1 MQLTNNVIVKKTV
14 AILLAILTVLN
25 SMQMLPVAVIAA
37 TSAHPATVT
46 ITIKDQAGLPVKGAS
61 IEFNI
66 DSAKNGKKYEKGTKD
81 TDGEGTVEVLSAEKY
96 VDGDLTI
103 DAKVSKSGYETATVA
118 SQKITSEDQ
127 NIKVTL
133 HKLKVEGITV
143 TPATEKYDGTYR
155 DAVKVTGDK
164 AGDKVT
170 YKLGDQDWTGHVPQ
184 IREIG
189 TYEVSVKV
197 ERDGYEAF
205 EKTVTAK
212 IEKGVIALDV
222 ETEHNYTDAEQEL
235 ITIKSGLEPGDLV
248 TYKLGDGEFSTSSPK
263 RKDVGSYSIT
273 IKIHRNENYA
283 DFEKTYTAK
292 INAVDIDNLS
302 AELYSGT
309 YDGNMHEAVTDI
321 KGKKDG
327 DKIEYK
333 LNDGAWSQTNPKV
346 VDAGEY
352 KVQIRV
358 TRTNYNVTTIQ
369 TLKPRTVIISK
380 KKQPLAFNVKEYSD
394 KSHSVVTYEG
404 KNIEFDFSASGN
416 IAGEPIEYSI
426 EKGDDED
433 HTAIE
438 DIATFNTSTGKLI
451 VKSGG
456 HFIRVIASTKG
467 NTNYEDA
474 TIEYGLNIQAKADGL
489 LKFDK
494 SSITYTVSTNA
505 EISSAEAK
513 KTATNDYGT
522 VTYALDDENE
532 EGVEDAISV
541 TNDGKVTVINYQKL
555 FELLDGKENIEVTV
569 TATKTEGKRHPE
581 NWWFWW
587 KDKDET
593 VFPAAT
599 ASYTISIKYAGNM
612 PQDIYEISEAK
623 GNAADENSKWYL
635 ENPEVTVKDSTKYEI
650 AWEFKDNKP
659 AFADRIELT
668 TEGKNTY
675 TVYACDKNT
684 GEIYKP
690 EIIGDVSLDKSL
702 PYDITISYAETE
714 ENKSL
719 FDEIKAKVEAIFFK
733 KVTVTFS
740 AKDDVSGVEKFD
752 WSYNRDENVSDSNLD
767 KTNGTVKAIEVE
779 NETGEIIGWTG
790 TVELPK
796 DDVKLMRGKF
806 SVKVTDK
813 AGNEIEKKT
822 EEEPTVVVDQI
833 SPEVAITHS
842 STDQKTSAKK
852 VDEHYYYP
860 TDVKCEVAI
869 KETNFD
875 NADKAQITIEKDGKP
890 YTALEVNGAGK
901 WKADEDKEHKDQYTN
916 SFTLTDDGDYVID
929 VTYTDPSGNQT
940 RCTSETITI
949 DETVPIIDF
958 TYADY
963 NDSENAQTATLTI
976 LEHNFRA
983 SDLKLAV
990 EAKDINGNDIADKEA
1005 LVSKLNA
1012 YLHDSANWDKD
1023 NKKNPDLHSIKIAK
1037 EFADAIYQLT
1047 FKYADLAGNEAA
1059 QCESGEFI
1067 VDRTAPAVEK
1077 MSISY
1082 STPVLQKIISGIT
1095 FGYYQYDV
1103 IVTFKAED
1111 PISGVE
1117 RFNWFYTRET
1127 SASSKNVET
1136 YEADNQTVEA
1146 VQDEKDKSVF
1156 TASITLPK
1164 EKADQLRGNIGFTA
1178 TDRYKNTKD
1187 GLTDTKNIIVVD
1199 TIAPKMQVSYTKANN
1214 SVGTTSYYNK
1224 PVTATFTVDE
1234 ANFYKEDVKISVI
1247 KDDVTQELTPAQLNW
1262 ADETADE
1269 SKDLH
1274 IATYTL
1280 AAPADHSGDGDY
1292 RFHVE
1297 YTDRSN
1303 NKMTEYT
1310 SDLLV
1315 IDTINP
1321 VIKVAYANKT
1331 PKNTLKD
1338 SDGHNRA
1345 YYDKTQTATVTIT
1358 EHNFAAKDVDFKITA
1373 KDVTGKAIDLNKVS
1387 RKSAWTD
1394 NGDVHTIT
1402 ITYPGDANYIFD
1414 IAYADLATNKAADY
1428 KKDYFTVDKTA
1439 PKNLKVEY
1447 SKSVLDTVLS
1457 KVTFGFYDAKMKVT
1471 ISADDD
1477 VSGVHAFDY
1486 SYLKAA
1492 GVSSV
1497 NAQLVNQAI
1506 KEAQI
1511 TFSNGGKTGTAKFDI
1526 PKAALG
1532 KHNQFNGTV
1541 EFTATDR
1548 AENTSDKLKAK
1559 KRVVVDNIAP
1569 TASVE
1574 YNTPVK
1580 TVNGIAYYDGTI
1592 TATVNV
1598 NEANFY
1604 AEDVK
1609 VSVKKDGKAYNVKPN
1624 WSNRGTDTHI
1634 GTFTLT
1640 EDGDYF
1646 VTIEY
1651 SDKSGNKMIT
1661 YTSDQLTIDTKIE
1674 APVITVNGEDGNGK
1688 AYKDN
1693 VVPAVTFSDT
1703 NFESYQIKLTRTRY
1717 NKKDEDVTAT
1727 YIGNAMH
1734 TNGQGGS
1741 GTFDT
1746 FKKVADTDGI
1756 YTLTVSMADKAGHQ
1770 SEATTVFTVNRFG
1783 SVYVYGDYLTSLI
1796 KDGGTYVQE
1805 TKEDLIITEYNADR
1819 LVAGS
1824 LRIDVSRDGKPLDD
1838 VKYTVAPEINDT
1850 VAVGSSGWYQY
1861 QYTIDKANFAAD
1873 GVYKISVSSKD
1884 ATGNAPETTNYEDQ
1898 NILFR
1903 VDATAPEITSITGL
1917 EESIVDAQNVTVN
1930 YTAYDTIGLASI
1942 DIIVNGKT
1950 VETITDFADDLS
1962 NYAGSFVIDEQ
1973 NGAQSVQI
1981 VVKDLAGNITDTSTE
1996 AYKDS
2001 CAYVFHDEI
2010 TVSTNAFALA
2020 LAWIQQH
2027 VIVVIAGIAAIAAVI
2042 GFLIFLIGKRRKK
2055 KEEK

>member
-25 SMQMLPVAVIAA
+25 SMQMMPVAVMAA
-37 TSAHPATVT
+37 TSAHPDAVT
-46 ITIKDQAGLPVKGAS
+46 ITVQDQDGLPVKGAS
-61 IEFNI
+61 VEFNI
-66 DSAKNGKKYEKGTKD
+66 DSETNGKNYEKGTKD
-81 TDGEGTVEVLSAEKY
+81 TDAEGTVEVLSAAKY

-103 DAKVSKSGYETATVA
+103 DASVSKSGYETATVS
-118 SQKITSEDQ
+118 SQKITSDDQ

-133 HKLKVEGITV
+133 RKLRVEGITV
-143 TPATEKYDGTYR
+143 TPAAEKYDGTYK
-155 DAVKVTGDK
+155 DAVTVTGCK
-164 AGDKVT
+164 SGDKVT
-170 YKLGDQDWTGHVPQ
+170 YKMDGQDWTTEMPKIQ
-184 IREIG
+184 EIG

-212 IEKGVIALDV
+212 IEKGEIVIEV
-222 ETEHNYTDAEQEL
+222 ETEHDYTDAEQNL
-235 ITIKSGLEPGDLV
+235 ITIKNGLESGDTV
-248 TYKLGDGEFSTSSPK
+248 SYKLEDGDFSTVVPK
-263 RKDVGSYSIT
+263 KKDVGSYSVT
-273 IKIHRNENYA
+273 VKVHRNDKYT
-283 DFEKTYTAK
+283 DFEKTYTTK
-292 INAVDIDNLS
+292 INAVDIDGLS
-302 AELYSGT
+302 AELYSDT
-309 YDGNMHEAVTDI
+309 YDGQEHDAVKEI
-321 KGKKDG
+321 VGRKAG
-327 DKIEYK
+327 DKIEYQ
-333 LNDGAWSQTNPKV
+333 LDGGEWTQDIPKV
-346 VDAGEY
+346 KDAGEY
-352 KVQIRV
+352 TILIRV
-358 TRTNYNVTTIQ
+358 TRSNYNVTTIKTLRPGLVSISKADQ
-369 TLKPRTVIISK
+369 VLEFNDSKYKNDGSSDVRLDAGVLDFSVKAIGTNTDNISYTVSNVAEDDSTPISTIAEIDSNGQLTLKKAGSIIR
-380 KKQPLAFNVKEYSD
+380 
-394 KSHSVVTYEG
+394 VTAE
-404 KNIEFDFSASGN
+404 
-416 IAGEPIEYSI
+416 IAGDKNYNAASI
-426 EKGDDED
+426 SYVL
-433 HTAIE
+433 AIV
-438 DIATFNTSTGKLI
+438 TSDT
-451 VKSGG
+451 
-456 HFIRVIASTKG
+456 
-467 NTNYEDA
+467 
-474 TIEYGLNIQAKADGL
+474 L
-489 LKFDK
+489 LKFSTDK
-494 SSITYTVSTNA
+494 VEYVANIKGQVSKEKAEKVNQDDNGKITYQLKLEDTLSDEDKDLITGAVNVNTDGTVSVQNF
-505 EISSAEAK
+505 E
-513 KTATNDYGT
+513 
-522 VTYALDDENE
+522 
-532 EGVEDAISV
+532 
-541 TNDGKVTVINYQKL
+541 KL
-555 FELLDGKENIEVTV
+555 FEVLNKKNQLTIKIQADKAAGTKRFRGK
-569 TATKTEGKRHPE
+569 TK
-581 NWWFWW
+581 
-587 KDKDET
+587 
-593 VFPAAT
+593 VVYPAAS
-599 ASYTISIKYAGNM
+599 ASYTIQIKYADNASA
-612 PQDIYEISEAK
+612 DVYTLSEAK
-623 GNAADENSKWYL
+623 GNNGWYTS
-635 ENPEVTVKDSTKYEI
+635 NPKVTVKDSSKYAV
-650 AWEFKDNKP
+650 AWEFENGTPKFENE
-659 AFADRIELT
+659 IQLT
-668 TEGKNTY
+668 KEGENTY
-675 TVYACDKNT
+675 SIYMCEMDTGNIYAPEKIENIRLDKNAP
-684 GEIYKP
+684 I
-690 EIIGDVSLDKSL
+690 
-702 PYDITISYAETE
+702 DITISYEKPGETGSIIDKVM
-714 ENKSL
+714 NL
-719 FDEIKAKVEAIFFK
+719 FSK
-733 KVTVTFS
+733 KVTVIFS
-740 AKDDVSGVEKFD
+740 AKDAVSGVEKFN
-752 WSYNRDENVSDSNLD
+752 WSYEREAESSESNLE
-767 KTNGTVKAIEVE
+767 KA
-779 NETGEIIGWTG
+779 TGEIESTKIIDENNEITGWTG
-790 TVELPK
+790 KVELPEK
-796 DDVKLMRGKF
+796 DFELMRGKI
-806 SVKVTDK
+806 SVTVTDV
-813 AGNEIEKKT
+813 AGNTT
-822 EEEPTVVVDQI
+822 ERKEGEATVVVDQI
-833 SPEVAITHS
+833 SPTVTFTHS
-842 STDQKTSAKK
+842 SSNQDVSGNSVEEENKTTQNKTT
-852 VDEHYYYP
+852 HYYYR
-860 TDVKCEVAI
+860 TDVNGEFVITEA
-869 KETNFD
+869 NFD
-875 NADKAQITIEKDGKP
+875 NADHAKITIKKDGVAYD
-890 YTALEVNGAGK
+890 YTKLEVNKSTG
-901 WKADEDKEHKDQYTN
+901 WKTDSSNRDQHTY
-916 SFTLTDDGDYVID
+916 SFTLQEEGDYVISMA
-929 VTYTDPSGNQT
+929 YTDPSGNEMQKYD
-940 RCTSETITI
+940 SDTITI
-949 DETVPIIDF
+949 DKTKPVMSF
-958 TYADY
+958 SYVDY
-963 NDSENAQTATLTI
+963 NGNEVGEDSQTATLTVA
-976 LEHNFRA
+976 EHNFRA
-983 SDLKLAV
+983 SDLKLSI
-990 EAKDINGNDIADKEA
+990 EAKDINGNDIAGKEE
-1005 LVSKLNA
+1005 LVKKLED
-1012 YLHDSANWDKD
+1012 YLHDGANWQKSTE
-1023 NKKNPDLHSIKIAK
+1023 NPDLYFVKIASG
-1037 EFADAIYQLT
+1037 FADAIYHLT
-1047 FKYADLAGNEAA
+1047 FDYADLAGNTAETCA
-1059 QCESGEFI
+1059 SGEFI
-1067 VDRTAPAVEK
+1067 VDHTEPAVAD

-1082 STPVLQKIISGIT
+1082 SLPLLKKVISGIT
-1095 FGYYQYDV
+1095 FGYYNPDV
-1103 IVTFKAED
+1103 TVTFKAKD
-1111 PISGVE
+1111 PISGVKS
-1117 RFNWFYTRET
+1117 FKWFYTKEEG
-1127 SASSKNVET
+1127 ASSVNVET
-1136 YEADNQTVEA
+1136 YEDSIGQTVNA
-1146 VQDEKDKSVF
+1146 VQDTADKSVF
-1156 TASITLPK
+1156 TASVTLPK
-1164 EKADQLRGNIGFTA
+1164 EKAEQLRGNIGFTA
-1178 TDRYKNTKD
+1178 TDCYQNTSD
-1187 GLTDTKNIIVVD
+1187 GLKDDDNIIVVD
-1199 TIAPKMQVSYTKANN
+1199 TIAPQMQVAYTTANN
-1214 SVGTTSYYNK
+1214 SAGTTSYYNK
-1224 PVTATFTVDE
+1224 PITATFTVDE
-1234 ANFYKEDVKISVI
+1234 ANFYKEDVKIAI
-1247 KDDVTQELTPAQLNW
+1247 TKDGVKQELTPEQLNW
-1262 ADETADE
+1262 TDE
-1269 SKDLH
+1269 SVDVHK
-1274 IATYTL
+1274 ATYTL
-1280 AAPADHSGDGDY
+1280 TAPADHSGDGDY
-1292 RFHVE
+1292 TFHVE

-1303 NKMTEYT
+1303 NKMTEYM
-1310 SDLLV
+1310 SGLFV

-1321 VIKVAYANKT
+1321 VIGVEYANKT

-1345 YYDKTQTATVTIT
+1345 YYEKTQTATVTIT
-1358 EHNFAAKDVDFKITA
+1358 EHNFAAKDVDFRITA
-1373 KDVTGKAIDLNKVS
+1373 KDVAGKAIDLDKVS
-1387 RKSAWTD
+1387 KKSAWTD

-1414 IAYADLATNKAADY
+1414 IAYTDLATNKAAEY

-1574 YNTPVK
+1574 YNAPVK
-1580 TVNGIAYYDGTI
+1580 TVSGIAYYDGTI

-1651 SDKSGNKMIT
+1651 SDKSGNKMTT
-1661 YTSDQLTIDTKIE
+1661 YTSNQLTIDTKIE

-1688 AYKDN
+1688 AYKEN

-1717 NKKDEDVTAT
+1717 NKKDEDVTST
-1727 YIGNAMH
+1727 YIGNAVH

-1756 YTLTVSMADKAGHQ
+1756 YTLTVSMTDKAGHQ

-1783 SVYVYGDYLTSLI
+1783 SVYVYGEYLTSLI

-1861 QYTIDKANFAAD
+1861 QYTIDKSNFAAD

-1884 ATGNAPETTNYEDQ
+1884 ATGNAPETTNYEEQ

-1996 AYKDS
+1996 GYKDS

-2042 GFLIFLIGKRRKK
+2042 GFLIFLIGKKRKK